1 MKKLTFKERELVA
14 LGAAIGSNCI
24 PCVEYHVPNAKKA
37 GLNNDQITN
46 AIEIAKS
53 VKAVPADKVLA
64 TALELV
70 KKTEEEKCE
79 DPACECREVNQP
91 EDDSPCYS

>member
-1 MKKLTFKERELVA
+1 MKRLTFKERELVA

-37 GLNNDQITN
+37 GLNNDQITH
-46 AIEIAKS
+46 AIEIAES

-64 TALELV
+64 KALDLV
-70 KKTEEEKCE
+70 KNTEEKECE
-79 DPACECREVNQP
+79 DPSCECREVIQP
-91 EDDSPCYS
+91 NDDSPCCS